1 VLIIPFDENRYTELN
16 VFWTLTFDRV
26 ERPETLNAPE
36 ILTVS
41 AESVFTT
48 PLEENRV
55 TELSVFVTLTFVRV
69 DRADTLK
76 VATDK
81 VVTVP
86 SVEMILDVPSVF

>member
-1 VLIIPFDENRYTELN
+1 M
-16 VFWTLTFDRV
+16 FWTLTFDRV
-26 ERPETLNAPE
+26 ERPDTPNAPE
-36 ILTVS
+36 MFAVK

-48 PLEENRV
+48 PFEENRF
-55 TELSVFVTLTFVRV
+55 TELRVEVTLTFVRV

-86 SVEMILDVPSVF
+86 SVEMILDVTRVF